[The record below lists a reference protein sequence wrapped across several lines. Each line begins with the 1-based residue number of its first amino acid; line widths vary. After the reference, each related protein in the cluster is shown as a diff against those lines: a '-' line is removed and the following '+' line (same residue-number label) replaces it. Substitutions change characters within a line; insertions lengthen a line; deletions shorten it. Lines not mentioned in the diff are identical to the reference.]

1 MTDLSITVGSSASN
15 DDKAK
20 KVVELMKKGLT
31 KEQAMKKLATAD
43 MKAMLMDSV
52 GAKSDEPLVNEGELP
67 EGEMPEG
74 EGEGE
79 MSTDEETPMDAMD
92 TDEGNEGETSED
104 MPAEGEDPE
113 MAKKKKLIKEMVAM
127 GLR

>member
-20 KVVELMKKGLT
+20 KVIELMKKGLT

-52 GAKSDEPLVNEGELP
+52 GAKSDEPLVDEGELP
-67 EGEMPEG
+67 EGKMP

-92 TDEGNEGETSED
+92 TDEANEGETPED